1 MGNSSGK
8 ANKRNKDQQIIAK
21 NNRSNATQNTRDKIE
36 RVEQVTINNF
46 RNNNTDLVNMSN
58 THFAQAIMIT
68 ETAKKQLNREGG
80 PFTKADLIAIVIGL
94 EPSYASNIE
103 SLNHYVIKDLNVL
116 IRTIIYDPM
125 RYMNTPNE
133 NVQLDNQNQNQN
145 QNQTFNRSSNNE
157 YVSVEI
163 IDQNTSNNNNKTSN
177 ALVVSNYKKQDS
189 VTQNNQR
196 FQSSVIVVPSAP
208 YKDIVVR
215 SEALVPIKPPRSQI
229 NQTSSVIVLK

>member
-21 NNRSNATQNTRDKIE
+21 NNRSNATQNTRNKIE
-36 RVEQVTINNF
+36 RVEQYTINNF
-46 RNNNTDLVNMSN
+46 RNNNNDVVSMSN

-133 NVQLDNQNQNQN
+133 NVQQSN

-157 YVSVEI
+157 YTSVEI
-163 IDQNTSNNNNKTSN
+163 IDQNISNDNIKTSN
-177 ALVVSNYKKQDS
+177 ALVVSNYNKQNS
-189 VTQNNQR
+189 VAQNNQR
-196 FQSSVIVVPSAP
+196 FQSSAIVVPSAP

-215 SEALVPIKPPRSQI
+215 SEALVPIKPPRGQV

>member
-36 RVEQVTINNF
+36 RVEQITINNF
-46 RNNNTDLVNMSN
+46 RNNNTDVVSMSN

-94 EPSYASNIE
+94 DPSYASNID

-125 RYMNTPNE
+125 RYMNTPN
-133 NVQLDNQNQNQN
+133 VQSDNQN
-145 QNQTFNRSSNNE
+145 TSFNRSSNNQ
-157 YVSVEI
+157 YVSYEI
-163 IDQNTSNNNNKTSN
+163 IEDNRSNNNKTST
-177 ALVVSNYKKQDS
+177 ALIPSVPYKQDTRS
-189 VTQNNQR
+189 FNNEGS
-196 FQSSVIVVPSAP
+196 QSSTIIVPGAP

-215 SEALVPIKPPRSQI
+215 SEALVPIKPPREQF

>member
-8 ANKRNKDQQIIAK
+8 ANRRNKDQQVIAR

-46 RNNNTDLVNMSN
+46 RNTNNDVVNMSN
-58 THFAQAIMIT
+58 TQFAQAIMIT

-103 SLNHYVIKDLNVL
+103 SLNHYVIKDLNAL
-116 IRTIIYDPM
+116 IRTIIYDPS
-125 RYMNTPNE
+125 RYMNTHNE
-133 NVQLDNQNQNQN
+133 NSQSDNQYQN

-163 IDQNTSNNNNKTSN
+163 IDQNISNNNIRTPN
-177 ALVVSNYKKQDS
+177 ALVISNQKKQD
-189 VTQNNQR
+189 
-196 FQSSVIVVPSAP
+196 FIQSSSLVVPSAP

-215 SEALVPIKPPRSQI
+215 SEALVPIKPPKRQS
-229 NQTSSVIVLK
+229 NQTSSIIVLK

>member
-8 ANKRNKDQQIIAK
+8 ANKRNKDQQIIAR
-21 NNRSNATQNTRDKIE
+21 NNRLDATQNTRNKIE

-58 THFAQAIMIT
+58 TQFAQAIMIT

-133 NVQLDNQNQNQN
+133 NVQQSNQNQN

-163 IDQNTSNNNNKTSN
+163 IEDNTSNNNIKTSN
-177 ALVVSNYKKQDS
+177 ALVVSNHKKQD
-189 VTQNNQR
+189 VTQ
-196 FQSSVIVVPSAP
+196 SLSLVVPSAP
-208 YKDIVVR
+208 YKDIVVT
-215 SEALVPIKPPRSQI
+215 SEALVPIKPPKRQS
-229 NQTSSVIVLK
+229 NQSSSLILLK

>member
-36 RVEQVTINNF
+36 RVEQITINNF
-46 RNNNTDLVNMSN
+46 RNNNTDVVSMSN

-94 EPSYASNIE
+94 DPSYASNID

-133 NVQLDNQNQNQN
+133 NVQQSN
-145 QNQTFNRSSNNE
+145 QNQTFNSSSNNE
-157 YVSVEI
+157 YASVEI
-163 IDQNTSNNNNKTSN
+163 IDQNISNNNIKTSN

-196 FQSSVIVVPSAP
+196 FQSSVLVVPSAP

-215 SEALVPIKPPRSQI
+215 SEALVPIKPPRGQL